1 MSDIIS
7 ATREESIPAS
17 SLDSPSGENG
27 RNAPAALQTRA
38 IAIGALASALFI
50 AYLGSTQGAAKATLG
65 AIGLGLGVTLF
76 HSRFGFTSAWRQL
89 VSVGQGR
96 ALQAHMLML
105 AVAVVAF
112 SVVISGGTG
121 LFGTTPG
128 GFVAPITVALLIG
141 AALFGIGMQL
151 GGSCAS
157 GTLFATG
164 SGHLGVVITLT
175 GFIVGSGLGVAG
187 WSFWTSGSGYVQL
200 ADPFSFTD
208 RFGAF
213 GGTLALVAVIG
224 AVAGVAE
231 LVIRR
236 RRPPQIEQPP
246 TACGLARILRGSW
259 PIWVGAIVLALLNT
273 AVLLV
278 TGRPWGVTFAFRL
291 WASKILDGIGVDV
304 ASWSFWNL
312 ANGPRPGLAAS
323 VFADNTSVA
332 SFGIILGALVA
343 SAAAGSFAA
352 VRRIPGKTIAAGLIG
367 GIMMGYGATF
377 AAGCNIGAYFSG
389 IASGSIHGWVWAVM
403 ALAGTWIGLKLRPV
417 FGLNVP
423 KPTDSSC

>member
-1 MSDIIS
+1 
-7 ATREESIPAS
+7 
-17 SLDSPSGENG
+17 
-27 RNAPAALQTRA
+27 
-38 IAIGALASALFI
+38 
-50 AYLGSTQGAAKATLG
+50 
-65 AIGLGLGVTLF
+65 
-76 HSRFGFTSAWRQL
+76 
-89 VSVGQGR
+89 
-96 ALQAHMLML
+96 MLML

-121 LFGTTPG
+121 FFGTTPG
-128 GFVAPITVALLIG
+128 GFVSPITVALLVG

-175 GFIVGSGLGVAG
+175 GFVVGSGLGVAG
-187 WSFWTSGSGYVQL
+187 WSFWTSGSGYVKV
-200 ADPFSFTD
+200 ADSFSFTQ

-213 GGTLALVAVIG
+213 GGTLVLLAVIG
-224 AVAGVAE
+224 AVAAIAE

-246 TACGLARILRGSW
+246 TASGPARILRGSW

-312 ANGPRPGLAAS
+312 ANGPRPGLTSS

-343 SAAAGSFAA
+343 SAAAGSFAS

-403 ALAGTWIGLKLRPV
+403 ALAGTWIGLKLRPL

>member
-1 MSDIIS
+1 
-7 ATREESIPAS
+7 
-17 SLDSPSGENG
+17 
-27 RNAPAALQTRA
+27 
-38 IAIGALASALFI
+38 
-50 AYLGSTQGAAKATLG
+50 
-65 AIGLGLGVTLF
+65 
-76 HSRFGFTSAWRQL
+76 
-89 VSVGQGR
+89 
-96 ALQAHMLML
+96 MLML

-121 LFGTTPG
+121 FFGTTPG